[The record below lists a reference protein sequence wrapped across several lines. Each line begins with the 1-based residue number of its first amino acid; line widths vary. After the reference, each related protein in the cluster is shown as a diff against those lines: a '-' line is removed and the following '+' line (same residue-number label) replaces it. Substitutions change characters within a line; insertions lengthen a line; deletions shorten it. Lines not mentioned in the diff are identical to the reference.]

1 MAAGLA
7 CPLVPLLVVVEP
19 ALHRQ
24 GLEKPPQ
31 LKEVL
36 LSEQAVAPQEL
47 ELELQQRRLV
57 GWARSLCIGL
67 LVYRLVCHQQQ
78 LQEPQRLVR
87 LSKPMDLF
95 LHW

>member
-1 MAAGLA
+1 MGMAAGLA

-36 LSEQAVAPQEL
+36 LSEQAAAQQEL
-47 ELELQQRRLV
+47 EVQQRPLI